1 MASRKDSFLD
11 SATKNLA
18 LTLELEIPLEP
29 SGLCSS
35 SANISLGPVKV
46 QLGTSTQP
54 GIISPP
60 SRSDLEVIGNSDSLD
75 TTGGQLP

>member
-1 MASRKDSFLD
+1 MASQKDSFLD
-11 SATKNLA
+11 SATKNLD
-18 LTLELEIPLEP
+18 LTLTLEIPLEP

-60 SRSDLEVIGNSDSLD
+60 SPSDLEAIGSSPSQD
-75 TTGGQLP
+75 TTGVQVP